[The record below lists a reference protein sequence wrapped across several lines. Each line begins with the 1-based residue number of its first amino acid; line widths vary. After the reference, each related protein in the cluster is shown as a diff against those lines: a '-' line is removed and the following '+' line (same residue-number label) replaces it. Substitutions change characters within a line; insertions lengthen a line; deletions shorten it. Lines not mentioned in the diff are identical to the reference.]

1 MLACQFNGEHDPDW
15 RRLLEPEVI
24 VDTTIDREIDTAY
37 ELDRALQERAP
48 RPPVRTV
55 LTDLTSAYSVQ
66 ERVIALRESAI
77 NPRIGRKVGL
87 TSPSV
92 QAQLGVDQPD
102 FGVLLQDMLLR
113 EDATVPTADLIAPR
127 IEAEIAFILARDVDS
142 IDRAS
147 VLDAVEYAV
156 PALEIVDSRI
166 ANWDISIIDTVAD
179 NASSAY
185 FVLGDARIPLDAVDT
200 VAAEMTLTRN
210 GEPASTGNG
219 AACLG
224 DPLNALVWV
233 AETAAQL
240 GRPLR
245 AGEIVMS
252 GALGPMVPIH
262 PGDVFSATVSGLG
275 TVSITADDLSASLA
289 GKATS

>member
-1 MLACQFNGEHDPDW
+1 MLACQFSGELHRDW
-15 RRLLEPEVI
+15 RRQLEPEVT
-24 VDTTIDREIDTAY
+24 VDTTIDREIDTAH
-37 ELDRALQERAP
+37 ELDRALRDRAP
-48 RPPVRTV
+48 RSPVRSV
-55 LTDLTSAYSVQ
+55 LTDLASAYSVQ
-66 ERVIALRESAI
+66 ERVIALRESVN

-102 FGVLLQDMLLR
+102 FGVLLQDMLLT

-127 IEAEIAFILARDVDS
+127 IEAEIAFVLDRDVDS
-142 IDRAS
+142 TDRGS
-147 VLDAVEYAV
+147 VLGAVAFAV

-166 ANWDISIIDTVAD
+166 ADWDISIIDTVAD

-185 FVLGDARIPLDAVDT
+185 FVLGEARIPLGEIDT
-200 VAAEMTLTRN
+200 IAAEMTLSRN
-210 GEPASTGNG
+210 GQPASTGSG

-233 AETAAQL
+233 AETAARL

-252 GALGPMVPIH
+252 GALGPMVPLH
-262 PGDVFSATVSGLG
+262 PGDVFTATVSGLG
-275 TVSITADDLSASLA
+275 TVTITADDPSASPA
-289 GKATS
+289 GKASS